1 MGTCYSVHGK
11 GEPQSYITVK
21 PLSRNS
27 PILQGDAA
35 DLSSHSSSPVKGL
48 GDIELPTKSVLK
60 NSANW
65 SQTSSPLFEKKVD
78 RRVSF
83 DLMSELVLPSSES
96 SPLKQTTQESE
107 GSATNGSVTGEQN
120 KANTQSIKTALT
132 PVRGAWVYIYPRY
145 IHIGQ
150 LVHIYVAFLLY

>member
-21 PLSRNS
+21 PLSRDS

-65 SQTSSPLFEKKVD
+65 SQTSSPLCEKTVD

-83 DLMSELVLPSSES
+83 DLMSELVLPASES

-107 GSATNGSVTGEQN
+107 GPATNGSVTGEQN
-120 KANTQSIKTALT
+120 KANTQPILKTALT
-132 PVRGAWVYIYPRY
+132 PVRGAWVYM
-145 IHIGQ
+145 
-150 LVHIYVAFLLY
+150 